1 MSKITK
7 AAIPAAGICTRM
19 PPSTKAI
26 PKEML
31 PVVDKPLIQYIVN
44 ECASAGI
51 KEIVLVTHASKNAI
65 ENHFDTS
72 FELEST
78 LEKRVKRQLLDEVQ
92 AICPPSVTIMHIRQG
107 VAKGLGHAVMCAKPI
122 IGDAPFAVVLPD
134 VLMDDATAD
143 LSTEN
148 LASMMQRFEETGFSQ
163 IMVEPVPKELVSG
176 YGVADCGGAELTA
189 GQSSVMT
196 AVVEKPSIADAPS
209 NLAVAGRYVL
219 PAAIWDILAKTP
231 AGAGDEIQ
239 LTDAIATLMNS
250 ETVEAFHISGK
261 LHDCGSK
268 LGYMKACV
276 EYGLRNQ
283 ELGAELKTF
292 IKELNLD

>member
-1 MSKITK
+1 
-7 AAIPAAGICTRM
+7 
-19 PPSTKAI
+19 
-26 PKEML
+26 
-31 PVVDKPLIQYIVN
+31 
-44 ECASAGI
+44 
-51 KEIVLVTHASKNAI
+51 
-65 ENHFDTS
+65 
-72 FELEST
+72 
-78 LEKRVKRQLLDEVQ
+78 
-92 AICPPSVTIMHIRQG
+92 
-107 VAKGLGHAVMCAKPI
+107 MCAKPI

-134 VLMDDATAD
+134 VLMDDTTVD

-148 LASMMQRFEETGFSQ
+148 LASMIQRFEETCFSQ

-196 AVVEKPSIADAPS
+196 AVIEKPSIEDAPS

-219 PAAIWDILAKTP
+219 PSTIWDILAKTP
-231 AGAGDEIQ
+231 AGAEIQ
-239 LTDAIATLMNS
+239 LTDAIATLMHS
-250 ETVEAFHISGK
+250 ETVEAFHISGT

-283 ELGAELKTF
+283 EFGAELKTF

>member
-1 MSKITK
+1 
-7 AAIPAAGICTRM
+7 
-19 PPSTKAI
+19 
-26 PKEML
+26 
-31 PVVDKPLIQYIVN
+31 
-44 ECASAGI
+44 
-51 KEIVLVTHASKNAI
+51 
-65 ENHFDTS
+65 
-72 FELEST
+72 
-78 LEKRVKRQLLDEVQ
+78 
-92 AICPPSVTIMHIRQG
+92 MHIRQG

-148 LASMMQRFEETGFSQ
+148 LASMMQRFEKTGFSQ

-196 AVVEKPSIADAPS
+196 AVVEKPSIEDAPS

-239 LTDAIATLMNS
+239 LTDAIATLMDS

-283 ELGAELKTF
+283 EFGAELKAF